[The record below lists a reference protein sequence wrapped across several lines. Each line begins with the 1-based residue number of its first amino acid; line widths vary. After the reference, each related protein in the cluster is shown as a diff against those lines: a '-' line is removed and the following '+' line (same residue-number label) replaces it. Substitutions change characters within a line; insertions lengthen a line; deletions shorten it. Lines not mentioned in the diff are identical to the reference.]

1 MKTQLNEIKRM
12 QRLAG
17 LINENEDFEGEDFD
31 TGGYVEAMHPDLSD
45 HVDAIVRIF
54 QEWKKGPMTEPGM
67 EGYAK
72 DDLIDYITGK
82 IRNA

>member
-1 MKTQLNEIKRM
+1 MDNFNLKKYLVEGKLR
-12 QRLAG
+12 
-17 LINENEDFEGEDFD
+17 EEFKDEDYD
-31 TGGYVEAMHPDLSD
+31 TDGYVETMHPDLFD
-45 HVDAIVRIF
+45 HVDEIVRIF

-72 DDLIDYITGK
+72 DELVDYITGK